1 MISFQSRDAIIGNI
15 KREPCVISADQ
26 FKKIID
32 EVSYKNRFDILEQTP
47 TILRVLRA
55 SFLTQVGVEEEQ
67 QRSPPRYVTT
77 K

>member
-32 EVSYKNRFDILEQTP
+32 EVSYKNRFDILEEIATSLGYYLYHLDVDKVLN
-47 TILRVLRA
+47 IL
-55 SFLTQVGVEEEQ
+55 
-67 QRSPPRYVTT
+67 TT
-77 K
+77 GIEDKYKL